1 MKAIYPGTFDPI
13 TNGHLDIIVRARHIF
28 DELVVAV
35 GDNPQKKTTFDCKT
49 RIAMIRESI
58 ADMSGVNIISF
69 DGLTVEAARKVGARV
84 IIRGLRAIT
93 DYELEVQMAFMNRS
107 LDSDIDTVILVTSPN
122 WQFISSSL
130 IKDIAGLGGDITP
143 YVPHPVIPYITRVF
157 R

>member
-13 TNGHLDIIVRARHIF
+13 TKGHLDIIVRARLIF

-35 GDNPQKKTTFDCKT
+35 GDNPQKKTTFDCLT
-49 RIAMIRESI
+49 RVTMIRESI
-58 ADMSGVNIISF
+58 LDMPEVEVISF
-69 DGLTVEAARKVGARV
+69 DGLTVEAAKNVGARV

-143 YVPHPVIPYITRVF
+143 YVPEPVIPLIMKVF

>member
-13 TNGHLDIIVRARHIF
+13 TKGHLDIIVRARLIF
-28 DELVVAV
+28 DELFVAV
-35 GDNPQKKTTFDCKT
+35 GNNPGKTTTFDCST
-49 RIAMIRESI
+49 RVSMIRESI
-58 ADMSGVNIISF
+58 ADMPKVEVISF
-69 DGLTVEAARKVGARV
+69 EGLTVEAAKKVGARV

-143 YVPHPVIPYITRVF
+143 YVPEPVIPLIMKVYR
-157 R
+157 

>member
-13 TNGHLDIIVRARHIF
+13 TKGHLDIIVRARLIF

-35 GDNPQKKTTFDCKT
+35 GDNPQKKTTFDCST
-49 RIAMIRESI
+49 RVSMIRESI
-58 ADMSGVNIISF
+58 ADMPGVEVISF
-69 DGLTVEAARKVGARV
+69 DGLTVEAAKNVGARV

-130 IKDIAGLGGDITP
+130 IKDIAGLGGNITP
-143 YVPHPVIPYITRVF
+143 YVPEPVIPLIMKAF